1 MSRLDG
7 MTTTPAPAIR
17 AVGLRKRYGST
28 LAVDR
33 VDLTIAPGEVVALLG
48 PNGAGKSTTV
58 DMLLGLGRP
67 DEGSVELFGLA
78 PSQAMLAGMV
88 GATLQVGSLVD
99 GLTVGEMVDLMR
111 GLSPHPLPRKEV
123 LELAGLNEIVD
134 RRAQKLSGG
143 QTQRVRFAL
152 AIAGDPQLLVLDE
165 PTGAMDVGARKIF
178 WDAMRDWT
186 ERGRTV
192 VFATHYLEEADAFAD
207 RVILMARGTVVA
219 DGPTTEIKAMAGG
232 RSIRATLP
240 AVPEASLLALPGVT
254 AAERH
259 GDVIQLSCSDSDVA
273 LRALLNTYADARD
286 LEVVGH
292 ALEDAFLALTQDN
305 TTTAAAQEVSA

>member
-1 MSRLDG
+1 
-7 MTTTPAPAIR
+7 MTTTPPPPAAAVR
-17 AVGLRKRYGST
+17 ALGLRKRYGSV

-33 VDLTIAPGEVVALLG
+33 VDLTIAAGEVVALLG

-67 DEGSVELFGLA
+67 DEGSVEIFGLA
-78 PSQAMLAGMV
+78 PQQATMAGMV
-88 GATLQVGSLVD
+88 GATLQVGSLID

-111 GLSPHPLPRKEV
+111 GLSPHPMPRDEV
-123 LELAGLNEIVD
+123 IQLAGLADIVD

-165 PTGAMDVGARKIF
+165 PTGAMDVAARRIF

-207 RVILMARGTVVA
+207 RVVLMARGTVVA

-232 RSIRATLP
+232 RTIRATL
-240 AVPEASLLALPGVT
+240 AGADRDELTALPGVT
-254 AAERH
+254 GVELH
-259 GDVIQLSCSDSDVA
+259 GDVVHLTCSDSDVA
-273 LRALLNTYADARD
+273 LRAMLNRYQLARD
-286 LEVVGH
+286 IEVVGH
-292 ALEDAFLALTQDN
+292 ALEDAFVALTQDVDAVP
-305 TTTAAAQEVSA
+305 AAAQEVSA